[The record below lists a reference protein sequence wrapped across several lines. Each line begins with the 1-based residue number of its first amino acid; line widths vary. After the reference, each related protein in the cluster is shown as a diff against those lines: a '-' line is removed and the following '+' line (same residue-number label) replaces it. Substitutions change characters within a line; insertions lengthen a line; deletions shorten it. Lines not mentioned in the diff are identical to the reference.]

1 MTSISILR
9 FFSFLFAK
17 YFMLLILARRLRV
30 VVVVV
35 GRGGG
40 RGDTSRGDGG
50 TGWEE

>member
-35 GRGGG
+35 GRGG